1 VAKSLFA
8 CILYSRIACSP
19 MDYSFGLFQECSNE
33 MEEIQGQ
40 IKSVHKLTE
49 ELTHYLC
56 EDESKI
62 KLDDI
67 LNIFKTFCVNLNQA
81 AEVSEMTLL
90 AIYILYMH
98 KLIPVHTIKFPLFD
112 TVT

>member
-1 VAKSLFA
+1 
-8 CILYSRIACSP
+8 

-49 ELTHYLC
+49 EL
-56 EDESKI
+56 
-62 KLDDI
+62 I

>member
-1 VAKSLFA
+1 
-8 CILYSRIACSP
+8 

-49 ELTHYLC
+49 EL
-56 EDESKI
+56 